1 MMRKNQLASF
11 INKRLAKSALTI
23 IAPASLA
30 LMGQVHAAEATTI
43 AEAVTEGKVKVDL
56 NLRYEMVEQD
66 NALKDAD
73 AFTLRTRL
81 TYATADYYGF
91 SSLVEFEDSRVVA
104 GVDDYNDTLGNNPD
118 YSVIADPET
127 TELDQLFLKYQYEGF
142 SVKGGRQVITFDN
155 QRFVGHVGWRQDR
168 QTFDGVMLEY
178 KFNDMFQIDYG
189 YITQRNRIFAEAK
202 DIDSKDNLINAQLK
216 TGFGTLSA
224 YGYLLEEDTNIENGL
239 DTYGLRFTG
248 KADIGD
254 IKLLYT
260 AEYATQ
266 DSDTAGQSYSADY
279 MSLEGALVFQWLPSK

>member
-127 TELDQLFLKYQYEGF
+127 TELDQLFLKYQYE
-142 SVKGGRQVITFDN
+142 VLVLKGVD
-155 QRFVGHVGWRQDR
+155 
-168 QTFDGVMLEY
+168 
-178 KFNDMFQIDYG
+178 K
-189 YITQRNRIFAEAK
+189 
-202 DIDSKDNLINAQLK
+202 
-216 TGFGTLSA
+216 
-224 YGYLLEEDTNIENGL
+224 
-239 DTYGLRFTG
+239 
-248 KADIGD
+248 
-254 IKLLYT
+254 
-260 AEYATQ
+260 
-266 DSDTAGQSYSADY
+266 
-279 MSLEGALVFQWLPSK
+279 